1 MESNKVAVL
10 GICYGLQL
18 IVQQLGGEV
27 KVAGKHEY
35 GRMEIE
41 VEKVESLFGNKKVG
55 DKQSVWMS
63 HGDEAVRLPE
73 GFEVVAR
80 SRQGAVAAIE
90 NRLRGF
96 YGLQYHPEV
105 YLRLF
110 HLLCFRL
117 WIVCC
122 KSDLF
127 NCKA

>member
-1 MESNKVAVL
+1 M
-10 GICYGLQL
+10 
-18 IVQQLGGEV
+18 QQLGGEV

-90 NRLRGF
+90 NRRRGF

-105 YLRLF
+105 FSTVSSTLFSIMDCLLQVGFVYL
-110 HLLCFRL
+110 
-117 WIVCC
+117 
-122 KSDLF
+122 
-127 NCKA
+127 